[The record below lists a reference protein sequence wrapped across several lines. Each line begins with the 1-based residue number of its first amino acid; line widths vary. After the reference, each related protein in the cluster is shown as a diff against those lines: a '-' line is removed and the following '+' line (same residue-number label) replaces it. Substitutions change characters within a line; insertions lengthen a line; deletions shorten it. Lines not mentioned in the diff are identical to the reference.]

1 MEEPRRRHMLDDL
14 RRNTQ
19 PATAWRELP
28 RRHHKNAGGV
38 AIYILPLA
46 ATGGRAEL
54 ARHLSRTVNRH
65 AYPCRKRLVWFAL
78 WSPHLATHA
87 RHLAAG
93 LLKRHLSEAPELPRM
108 QAFSLLRTQAFE
120 GFQSNLE
127 MLADTLAVEL

>member
-14 RRNTQ
+14 GRNTQ

-54 ARHLSRTVNRH
+54 ARHLSRTVKRH

-78 WSPHLATHA
+78 WYHRFGDTC
-87 RHLAAG
+87 
-93 LLKRHLSEAPELPRM
+93 
-108 QAFSLLRTQAFE
+108 QASRRRFIETPPQRS
-120 GFQSNLE
+120 S
-127 MLADTLAVEL
+127 

>member
-14 RRNTQ
+14 GRNTQ
-19 PATAWRELP
+19 PATARRELP

-54 ARHLSRTVNRH
+54 ARHLSNCQTPRLSLPQT
-65 AYPCRKRLVWFAL
+65 ARLVCL
-78 WSPHLATHA
+78 VVTTGLATHA

-127 MLADTLAVEL
+127 M